1 MLIEGGDTY
10 ENDELLKREG
20 IEGWVSLQKRE
31 KIPQRFSRGWKSE
44 GAFYETLRSCNRA

>member
-1 MLIEGGDTY
+1 MLNEGGDAC

-20 IEGWVSLQKRE
+20 IEGSVSLQKRE

-44 GAFYETLRSCNRA
+44 GAFYEPYVHVNRA